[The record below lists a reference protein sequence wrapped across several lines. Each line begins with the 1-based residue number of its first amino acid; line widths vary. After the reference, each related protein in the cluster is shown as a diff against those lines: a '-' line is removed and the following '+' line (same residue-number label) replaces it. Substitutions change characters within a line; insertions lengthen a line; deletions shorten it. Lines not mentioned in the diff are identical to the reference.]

1 MALTAFARSRRRA
14 ELSLGL
20 FVVAV
25 TVGGYIL
32 VALADGPELPPDL
45 FLFLGGVFGL
55 YVVAHLA
62 VRRFAPAADATLLP
76 LAAMLNGIGFIM
88 IARLGPEK
96 ANEYAP
102 QARVQSLWVAIA
114 IAVFVITL
122 IAVRDVRI
130 FERYRYTFLF
140 LGIALILLP
149 MTPGIG
155 RTINGARLWIAIG
168 PLSFQ
173 PAEIAKILLCAFIA
187 AYLVDKRELLTFG
200 RVRVGR
206 WFMPSPRDLGPLLFA
221 WGIALV
227 VLASQKDM
235 GTSLLFFGMFTAMLY
250 MATKRIAYVVVALV
264 LLVVGAYVAYK
275 TFGHVRLRV
284 ENWIDPWRDA
294 SSGGFQ
300 PIQGWFSLGSGG
312 IAGTGLGLGNPE
324 LVPKATTDYV
334 FSAIAE
340 ELGIVGA
347 MAVVAG
353 FMLLVGSMFR
363 IAVDA
368 VQPFSKIFAAGL
380 ATIVGLQSFLI
391 IGGVLRVIPLTGI
404 TLPFVSYGGS
414 SLVANFALLALMLR
428 ISDTTARGP
437 IGARPKAVVR
447 STA

>member
-1 MALTAFARSRRRA
+1 MALTPFARSRRRA

-20 FVVAV
+20 LVVAV

-55 YVVAHLA
+55 YLVAHLA

-76 LAAMLNGIGFIM
+76 LACMLNGIGFIV

-96 ANEYAP
+96 EEYEA
-102 QARVQSLWVAIA
+102 QARIQSLWVAIA
-114 IAVFVITL
+114 IAVFIVTL
-122 IAVRDVRI
+122 ILVRDVRI
-130 FERYRYTFLF
+130 FERYRYTFLL
-140 LGIALILLP
+140 LGIALIVLP
-149 MTPGIG
+149 MAPGIG

-173 PAEIAKILLCAFIA
+173 PSEIAKILLCAFIA
-187 AYLVDKRELLTFG
+187 AYLVDKRELLTYG

-206 WFMPSPRDLGPLLFA
+206 WFVPSPGDLGPLLFA
-221 WGIALV
+221 WGIALL
-227 VLASQKDM
+227 VLAAQKDM

-250 MATKRIAYVVVALV
+250 MATKRMAYVVIAFI
-264 LLVVGAYVAYK
+264 LLIIGAYVAYK
-275 TFGHVRLRV
+275 SFGHVRLRV
-284 ENWIDPWRDA
+284 ENWLDPWSDPMV
-294 SSGGFQ
+294 GGFQ

-312 IAGTGLGLGNPE
+312 IAGTGLGLGSPE

-340 ELGIVGA
+340 ELGMVGA
-347 MAVVAG
+347 MGVVIA

-368 VQPFSKIFAAGL
+368 ANPFSKIFASGL
-380 ATIVGLQSFLI
+380 ATIVGLQTFLI
-391 IGGVLRVIPLTGI
+391 IGGVLRMIPLTGI

-414 SLVANFALLALMLR
+414 SLVANFALIAIMLR
-428 ISDTTARGP
+428 ISDSAVRGP
-437 IGARPKAVVR
+437 TAGRKKAAVG
-447 STA
+447 STS

>member
-1 MALTAFARSRRRA
+1 MALTAFARRRRRS

-20 FVVAV
+20 LVVAV

-55 YVVAHLA
+55 YLVAHLA
-62 VRRFAPAADATLLP
+62 VRRFAPSADATLLP
-76 LAAMLNGIGFIM
+76 LACMLNGIGFIV
-88 IARLGPEK
+88 IARLGPESD
-96 ANEYAP
+96 EYSQ
-102 QARVQSLWVAIA
+102 QARIQSLWVAIA
-114 IAVFVITL
+114 IAVFILTL
-122 IAVRDVRI
+122 VFVRDVRI
-130 FERYRYTFLF
+130 FERYRYTFLL
-140 LGIALILLP
+140 LGIALIVLP
-149 MTPGIG
+149 MAPGIG

-173 PAEIAKILLCAFIA
+173 PSEIAKILLCAFIA
-187 AYLVDKRELLTFG
+187 AYLVDKRELLTYG
-200 RVRVGR
+200 RVRIGR
-206 WFMPSPRDLGPLLFA
+206 WFVPSPRDLGPLLFA
-221 WGIALV
+221 WGIALL
-227 VLASQKDM
+227 VLFAQKDM

-250 MATKRIAYVVVALV
+250 MATKRIAYVVAAFI
-264 LLVVGAYVAYK
+264 LLVIGAFLAYQA
-275 TFGHVRLRV
+275 FGHVRLRV
-284 ENWIDPWRDA
+284 ENWLDPWSDPL
-294 SSGGFQ
+294 SGGFQ

-347 MAVVAG
+347 MGVVIG

-368 VQPFSKIFAAGL
+368 ANPFSKIFAAGL

-391 IGGVLRVIPLTGI
+391 IGGVLRMIPLTGI

-414 SLVANFALLALMLR
+414 SLVANFALIALMLR
-428 ISDTTARGP
+428 ISDTAVRGP
-437 IGARPKAVVR
+437 TAGRKKAAVG
-447 STA
+447 SAS

>member
-1 MALTAFARSRRRA
+1 MALVPIARTRRRA
-14 ELSLGL
+14 EMSLGL
-20 FVVAV
+20 LVVAV

-45 FLFLGGVFGL
+45 FAFLGGVFGL
-55 YVVAHLA
+55 YFVAHLA
-62 VRRFAPAADATLLP
+62 VRRFAPAADGTLLP

-88 IARLGPEK
+88 IARLGPERD
-96 ANEYAP
+96 EYTS
-102 QARVQSLWVAIA
+102 QARIQSLWVAIA
-114 IAVFVITL
+114 IAVFLLTL
-122 IAVRDVRI
+122 IIVRDVRI
-130 FERYRYTFLF
+130 FERYRYSFLL
-140 LGIALILLP
+140 LGVALILLP
-149 MTPGIG
+149 MTPSIG

-173 PAEIAKILLCAFIA
+173 PSEIAKILLCAFIA
-187 AYLVDKRELLTFG
+187 AYLVDKRELLTYG

-206 WFMPSPRDLGPLLFA
+206 WFVPSPRDLGPLLFA
-221 WGIALV
+221 WGISLL

-250 MATKRIAYVVVALV
+250 MATKRVAYVVAAFV
-264 LLVVGAYVAYK
+264 LLVLGAFLAYHL
-275 TFGHVRLRV
+275 FNHVQLRV
-284 ENWIDPWRDA
+284 ENWINPWRDP
-294 SSGGFQ
+294 SDTGFQ

-340 ELGIVGA
+340 ELGVVGA
-347 MAVVAG
+347 MGVVTA

-368 VQPFSKIFAAGL
+368 VQPFSKVFAAGL

-391 IGGVLRVIPLTGI
+391 IGGVLRLIPLTGI

-414 SLVANFALLALMLR
+414 SLVANFALLAIMLR
-428 ISDTTARGP
+428 ISDTTVRGP
-437 IGARPKAVVR
+437 VATRRRVAARSA
-447 STA
+447 A